1 MPDSLCKD
9 AFRRSPSAILQPG
22 YLLPSHLP
30 RLHHLRHAPPLFLR
44 CIPPGLP
51 QDLSVL
57 HMLFRSYH
65 PDPVSK
71 QRFLYPVS
79 FHRVPAA
86 VHYIFPDSPGCPSH
100 PPDILSGFRS
110 PFFQYHPL
118 QPGGWIFLNQQSSF
132 SALHSSDIIS
142 KIKTANS
149 NHNKK
154 NDCKNSFSG
163 FFLFHLPS
171 SLP

>member
-9 AFRRSPSAILQPG
+9 AFRRSLSAILQPG

-30 RLHHLRHAPPLFLR
+30 DFITFATRR
-44 CIPPGLP
+44 CFFCNVSRRVFRKIF
-51 QDLSVL
+51 QYFI
-57 HMLFRSYH
+57 MLFHSYH

-100 PPDILSGFRS
+100 PQTFCQDFDLRFSSTTFATGRMDISESAVVFFSSARILS
-110 PFFQYHPL
+110 
-118 QPGGWIFLNQQSSF
+118 SS
-132 SALHSSDIIS
+132 
-142 KIKTANS
+142 
-149 NHNKK
+149 
-154 NDCKNSFSG
+154 
-163 FFLFHLPS
+163 
-171 SLP
+171 